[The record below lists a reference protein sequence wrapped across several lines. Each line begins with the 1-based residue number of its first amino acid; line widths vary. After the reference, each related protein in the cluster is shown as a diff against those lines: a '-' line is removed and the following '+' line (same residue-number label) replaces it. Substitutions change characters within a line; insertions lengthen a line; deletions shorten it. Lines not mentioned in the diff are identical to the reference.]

1 LTLQR
6 PSGKLRIVVA
16 NHFQL
21 ETDYWTTPLLSA
33 FLISL
38 REGVEAA
45 LVVGII
51 LVYLSRTGRSHLARF
66 VWAGVAMAGALSLAV
81 AIALERW
88 QINQDG
94 FEGLMLLLA
103 SVFVISM
110 IIWMNR
116 VARHLRKDIEEKIE
130 NYALRAGSA
139 AGWGIFLFVFLMV
152 VREGAELALILR
164 AVELSSEGI
173 QTWIGTL
180 AGIAAAVAVGLFFF
194 KGTLKIPLHRF
205 FAATTT
211 ILWLVTAQLALTGLH
226 ELSEARWLPSSK
238 QEMALIG
245 PIVRNEIF
253 FFVFIFGAAVLLI
266 LREWLTAS
274 HAKIAAS
281 ATASDAEKRLLA
293 SQQRRQRN
301 WMIAAASACLSVIL
315 VLTADFIYVKA
326 NSAPPSARAV
336 AASGAGKDE
345 LRVPTSEVQDGNLHL
360 FTVHVLD
367 PTGEQ
372 SLRFL
377 VIKKPQGWGV
387 ALDACRICGAEGYR
401 QDGQNVVCRHC
412 GSAIYV
418 PTIGESGG
426 CNPIGVP
433 FRVDGPDIV
442 VNVSA
447 ITRSWTEVPK

>member
-1 LTLQR
+1 M
-6 PSGKLRIVVA
+6 
-16 NHFQL
+16 
-21 ETDYWTTPLLSA
+21 LSA

-51 LVYLSRTGRSHLARF
+51 LVYLARTGRSQLARF
-66 VWAGVAMAGALSLAV
+66 VWSGVAVAGALSLAV

-94 FEGLMLLLA
+94 FEGLLLLLA
-103 SVFVISM
+103 AVFVISM
-110 IIWMNR
+110 IVWMNR
-116 VARHLRKDIEEKIE
+116 VARHLRKHIEQKIE
-130 NYALRAGSA
+130 DYAVRAGSA

-152 VREGAELALILR
+152 VREGVELALILR

-173 QTWIGTL
+173 QTWIGTIVGL
-180 AGIAAAVAVGLFFF
+180 LAAVAVGLFFF

-205 FAATTT
+205 FAATTI
-211 ILWLVTAQLALTGLH
+211 ILWLVAAQLALTGLH
-226 ELSEARWLPSSK
+226 ELSEAQWLPSSK

-245 PIVRNEIF
+245 PIVNFEIF

-266 LREWLTAS
+266 FREWLTAS
-274 HAKIAAS
+274 HSKIAAA
-281 ATASDAEKRLLA
+281 ATEAEQRLLSA
-293 SQQRRQRN
+293 QQRRQRS
-301 WMIAAASACLSVIL
+301 WMIASAVACLAVIL
-315 VLTADFIYVKA
+315 VLTADFIYA
-326 NSAPPSARAV
+326 RASSAPPSARAI
-336 AASGAGKDE
+336 AASGAGNDE
-345 LRVPTSEVQDGNLHL
+345 LRVPLSEVQDGNLHL
-360 FTVHVLD
+360 FSVKSAD
-367 PTGEQ
+367 Q
-372 SLRFL
+372 SFRFL

-418 PTIGESGG
+418 PTIGEAGG

-433 FRVDGPDIV
+433 FRVDGSDLV

-447 ITRSWTEVPK
+447 ITKSWTEVPK